1 MERDTRFEL
10 VRSVW
15 KTDMLAAN
23 ISPAQKIYAVAI
35 VYDTITNNVPLPK
48 VNTSLIMFINNG

>member
-1 MERDTRFEL
+1 
-10 VRSVW
+10 
-15 KTDMLAAN
+15 
-23 ISPAQKIYAVAI
+23 